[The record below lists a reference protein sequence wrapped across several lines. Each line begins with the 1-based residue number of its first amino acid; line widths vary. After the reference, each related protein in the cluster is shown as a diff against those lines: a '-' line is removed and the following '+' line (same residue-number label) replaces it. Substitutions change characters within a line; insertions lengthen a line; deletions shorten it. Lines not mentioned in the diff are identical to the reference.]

1 MNKFT
6 LGTIVG
12 TAALGLV
19 KAKSGGKVKLIK
31 GIKLSIGM
39 NAEFNFSIPFQIRNR
54 ANYRDSVFQNIDN
67 HTKNVEKML
76 QETFPEFS
84 ITGTASLS
92 DMFNTVHVY
101 FGMNDY
107 ISINDERIV
116 NSNSE
121 EIFGI
126 MGERFPEDVNWET
139 DSLSQGFREVFQLIR
154 INYPELPNIKTD
166 GFKLGGMVQD
176 VVLDEKGKEYKKPE
190 TTKPKLRVR

>member
-1 MNKFT
+1 MNKYT
-6 LGTIVG
+6 LGAIVG
-12 TAALGLV
+12 TSLLGLV
-19 KAKSGGKVKLIK
+19 KSKSGGKVKLIK
-31 GIKLSIGM
+31 GIKLSIVM

-54 ANYRDSVFQNIDN
+54 ANYRDSVFHNIDN

-84 ITGTASLS
+84 ITRTVSLS
-92 DMFNTVHVY
+92 DMFNTVNVY

-121 EIFGI
+121 EIFGR
-126 MGERFPEDVNWET
+126 MGERYPEDVNWET

-166 GFKLGGMVQD
+166 GFKLSGMVQD
-176 VVLDEKGKEYKKPE
+176 VTLNEKGKEYKKPE
-190 TTKPKLRVR
+190 PAKSKLRVR